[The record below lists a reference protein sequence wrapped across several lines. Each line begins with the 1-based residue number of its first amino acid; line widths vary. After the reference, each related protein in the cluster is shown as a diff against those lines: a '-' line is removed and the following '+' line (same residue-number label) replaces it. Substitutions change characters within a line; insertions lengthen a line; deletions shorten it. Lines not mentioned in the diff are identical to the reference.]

1 MTIYINHDTKTLYTF
16 KQSAMRGSDFMQK
29 LVDSGVHI
37 WNQATGLYGN
47 CDDDI
52 TDEICIHNILDEI
65 FAVRPSK
72 SKLNG
77 EFNKNG
83 QAMRPLIEHELKTKF
98 KSEQNY
104 QEWILD
110 TLERTTTD
118 TRILLLSLYQVDSKM
133 LIWTLGSTKE
143 DSTWVF
149 FSFIKFNENKFLTSL
164 QMRNVPI
171 CFDEFL
177 EELVRVGDN
186 AVVNV
191 YECDK
196 YGNAKKIPV
205 DYIFGIN
212 LEDYPEALDYYIH
225 MHSDL
230 MLAKKVT
237 IYE

>member
-16 KQSAMRGSDFMQK
+16 RQSAMRGSDFMQK
-29 LVDSGVHI
+29 LVASGVHI
-37 WNQATGLYGN
+37 WNQATGL
-47 CDDDI
+47 CDDRNDDVTDNTCIYDI
-52 TDEICIHNILDEI
+52 FDEI
-65 FAVRPSK
+65 FAVRPSEGK
-72 SKLNG
+72 VNG
-77 EFNKNG
+77 KFNKNS

-110 TLERTTTD
+110 ALERTTTD

-143 DSTWVF
+143 DSTWIF
-149 FSFIKFNENKFLTSL
+149 FSFVKFNENKFLTNL
-164 QMRNVPI
+164 QMRNVPA

-196 YGNAKKIPV
+196 YGNAKQIPV

>member
-1 MTIYINHDTKTLYTF
+1 MTIYINHDTKVLYTF

-29 LVDSGVHI
+29 LVASGVHI
-37 WNQATGLYGN
+37 WNQATGL
-47 CDDDI
+47 CDGCNDDV
-52 TDEICIHNILDEI
+52 TDNTCIRDILDEI
-65 FAVRPSK
+65 FAVRPSEV
-72 SKLNG
+72 KLNG
-77 EFNKNG
+77 KFNKNG

-104 QEWILD
+104 QEWVLSA
-110 TLERTTTD
+110 LGRTTTD

-149 FSFIKFNENKFLTSL
+149 FSFIKFNENKFLTNL
-164 QMRNVPI
+164 QMRNVPAS
-171 CFDEFL
+171 FDEFL

-196 YGNAKKIPV
+196 YGNAKQTPV

-230 MLAKKVT
+230 MPARKVT

>member
-37 WNQATGLYGN
+37 WNQATGLY
-47 CDDDI
+47 DDRDDNI
-52 TDEICIHNILDEI
+52 TDEACIRDILDEI
-65 FAVRPSK
+65 FAVRPSEGK
-72 SKLNG
+72 VNG
-77 EFNKNG
+77 KFNKNG
-83 QAMRPLIEHELKTKF
+83 QAMRPLVEHELKSQF

-110 TLERTTTD
+110 ALERTTTD

-164 QMRNVPI
+164 QMRNVPA

-196 YGNAKKIPV
+196 YGNAEQTPI

-230 MLAKKVT
+230 MPAKKVT